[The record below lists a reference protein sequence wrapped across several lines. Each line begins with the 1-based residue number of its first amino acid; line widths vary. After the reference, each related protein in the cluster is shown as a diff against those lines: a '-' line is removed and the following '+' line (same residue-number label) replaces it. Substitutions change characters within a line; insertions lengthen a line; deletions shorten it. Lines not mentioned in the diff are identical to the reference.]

1 LDTVKLENGETT
13 LIKKFA
19 LADKEKLFQTYESLS
34 DETMRWGI
42 PPYARER
49 IEKGWLSNLQNLISI
64 VALFQNRIVGH
75 SQIFR
80 FPHSRRKGTGDLIIY
95 VHQDFQDVGL
105 GTVML
110 IKLLQLAKKDGMHRI
125 ALHVVADNKR
135 AVHLYEKLGF
145 KIEGFLRDSYFGE
158 DKQDHQELAMG
169 LMLDN

>member
-1 LDTVKLENGETT
+1 
-13 LIKKFA
+13 
-19 LADKEKLFQTYESLS
+19 
-34 DETMRWGI
+34 M
-42 PPYARER
+42 RER
-49 IEKGWLSNLQNLISI
+49 IEKGWLSNLQNLMSI

-75 SQIFR
+75 SQIFI
-80 FPHSRRKGTGDLIIY
+80 FPHSRRKVTGDLLIY

-125 ALHVVADNKR
+125 VLHVVADNKR